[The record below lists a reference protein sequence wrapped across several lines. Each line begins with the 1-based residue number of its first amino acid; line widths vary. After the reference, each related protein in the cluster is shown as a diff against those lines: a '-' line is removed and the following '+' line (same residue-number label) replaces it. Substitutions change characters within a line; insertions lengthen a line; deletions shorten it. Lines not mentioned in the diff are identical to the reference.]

1 MAISLPTLLEHIM
14 NPIKLRG
21 LAVALSLC
29 ATGTQAAG
37 ILDSFSDGNGR
48 IHALSAP
55 SFVFVEAY
63 LPSAEAPGGGRY
75 LANSIAAGVAP
86 SGRFTDASISY
97 GQYTVTADY
106 LVPLHSNL
114 TYGLANQFGQHLS
127 LDLRS
132 ESAFQ
137 LDFSYVGYGPVSLT
151 ATVITANGPGVFN
164 SVADA
169 SQIVGT
175 SFAQTVVI
183 PFSAFVNDA
192 GNPSPVD
199 WGDID
204 GITFVVTGPAW
215 ASFALTTF
223 STVQAVPE
231 PASVGLMVAG
241 LGLVAGAATRRRGM
255 LS

>member
-1 MAISLPTLLEHIM
+1 MNLTQLSSLAAALTLW
-14 NPIKLRG
+14 
-21 LAVALSLC
+21 
-29 ATGTQAAG
+29 ATGAQAVS
-37 ILDSFSDGNGR
+37 ILDTFSDGDGK
-48 IHALSAP
+48 ISVTAAP
-55 SFVFVEAY
+55 TFAFAEAY

-75 LANSIAAGVAP
+75 LANSIDAGAAPFGGNIGSVIAL
-86 SGRFTDASISY
+86 GAY
-97 GQYTVTADY
+97 MTVTTQR
-106 LVPLHSNL
+106 VPLHSNL
-114 TYGLANQFGQHLS
+114 TYGVANQFGRHLS

-151 ATVITANGPGVFN
+151 ATVITAHGPGIFN

-169 SQIVGT
+169 AQIVGT

-204 GITFVVTGPAW
+204 GITFVVTGPDG
-215 ASFALTTF
+215 ASFELTTF

-231 PASVGLMVAG
+231 PASVGLWVAG
-241 LGLVAGAATRRRGM
+241 LGLVAGVMRRSQGQHARF
-255 LS
+255 